1 MLLDGEISMQIGDHL
16 VTPRLGY
23 THHGLYI
30 GQQEVIHY
38 EGKAAG
44 ISGQITKVSV
54 TEFCDGMSY
63 EIRDY
68 PLRVYG
74 RKESVTRAYQR
85 LNESQYHIL
94 FNNCE
99 QFVAWC
105 IMGIGYSEQ
114 LNDMVSTA
122 IQTNALIESQGVQTV
137 ASYLAQ
143 STLTENT
150 ARHLATAVVP
160 TSAAIV
166 TGSAMSGGTVAL
178 ASGLS
183 IVSVTPLAVPI
194 AAGAI
199 VGYGVKKLIDW
210 VW

>member
-1 MLLDGEISMQIGDHL
+1 MQVGDHL
-16 VTPRLGY
+16 VTPRTGY

-30 GQQEVIHY
+30 GNQEVIHY
-38 EGKAAG
+38 EGKFG
-44 ISGQITKVSV
+44 SDSGRIAKV
-54 TEFCDGMSY
+54 TLAEFCEGASCRV
-63 EIRDY
+63 RDY

-74 RKESVTRAYQR
+74 RKESIERACQR
-85 LNESQYHIL
+85 LGECDYNVV

-114 LNDMVSTA
+114 INTMVSAA
-122 IQTNALIESQGVQTV
+122 IQTKALMETQGTPAVV
-137 ASYLAQ
+137 SYVAQ
-143 STLTENT
+143 STFAENT
-150 ARHLATAVVP
+150 ARQIATAIVP
-160 TSAAIV
+160 TSTALV
-166 TGSAMSGGTVAL
+166 TGSAISGGTVAL

-183 IVSVTPLAVPI
+183 IASVTPLAVPI

>member
-1 MLLDGEISMQIGDHL
+1 M
-16 VTPRLGY
+16 
-23 THHGLYI
+23 
-30 GQQEVIHY
+30 
-38 EGKAAG
+38 
-44 ISGQITKVSV
+44 
-54 TEFCDGMSY
+54 
-63 EIRDY
+63 
-68 PLRVYG
+68 YG
-74 RKESVTRAYQR
+74 RKESVERASQR
-85 LNESQYHIL
+85 LGECDYNL
-94 FNNCE
+94 VLNNCE

-114 LNDMVSTA
+114 LNEVVSAA
-122 IQTNALIESQGVQTV
+122 IQTSALIESKGVQV
-137 ASYLAQ
+137 AASYVAQ
-143 STLTENT
+143 SALTENT

-183 IVSVTPLAVPI
+183 IISVTPLAVPI

>member
-1 MLLDGEISMQIGDHL
+1 MQVGDHL
-16 VTPRLGY
+16 VTPRTGY

-30 GQQEVIHY
+30 GNQEVIHY
-38 EGKAAG
+38 EGKFG
-44 ISGQITKVSV
+44 SDSGRIAKV
-54 TEFCDGMSY
+54 TLAEFCEGASCRV
-63 EIRDY
+63 RDY

-74 RKESVTRAYQR
+74 RKESVERANQR
-85 LNESQYHIL
+85 LGEARYNIL

-105 IMGIGYSEQ
+105 IMGFGYSEQ
-114 LNDMVSTA
+114 INTVVSAA
-122 IQTNALIESQGVQTV
+122 IETKALMEKQGIQSV
-137 ASYLAQ
+137 ASYVAQ
-143 STLTENT
+143 STLAEN
-150 ARHLATAVVP
+150 AKQQIATAIVP
-160 TSAAIV
+160 TSAALV
-166 TGSAMSGGTVAL
+166 TGSAISGGSVAL

-183 IVSVTPLAVPI
+183 IASVTPLAVPI

>member
-1 MLLDGEISMQIGDHL
+1 MQIGDHL
-16 VTPRLGY
+16 VTPRTGY
-23 THHGLYI
+23 THHGLYL
-30 GQQEVIHY
+30 GNQQVIHY
-38 EGKAAG
+38 SGKSAHDQG
-44 ISGQITKVSV
+44 SIQQV
-54 TEFCDGMSY
+54 TLEEFCDGKTCRV
-63 EIRDY
+63 RDY
-68 PLRVYG
+68 PFRVYG
-74 RKESVTRAYQR
+74 RKESVERAEQR
-85 LNESQYHIL
+85 LGEAKYSIL

-114 LNDMVSTA
+114 LNDVVSCV
-122 IQTNALIESQGVQTV
+122 IQTRALIESQTTQAA
-137 ASYLAQ
+137 ASYVAQ

-166 TGSAMSGGTVAL
+166 TGSAMSGTVAI

-210 VW
+210 VWD

>member
-1 MLLDGEISMQIGDHL
+1 MQIGDHL
-16 VTPRLGY
+16 VTPRTGY
-23 THHGLYI
+23 THHGLYL
-30 GQQEVIHY
+30 GNQQVIHY
-38 EGKAAG
+38 SGKSAHDQG
-44 ISGQITKVSV
+44 SIQQV
-54 TEFCDGMSY
+54 TLEEFCDGKTCRV
-63 EIRDY
+63 RDY
-68 PLRVYG
+68 PFRVYG
-74 RKESVTRAYQR
+74 RKESVERAEQR
-85 LNESQYHIL
+85 LGEAKYSIL

-105 IMGIGYSEQ
+105 IMGFGYSEQ
-114 LNDMVSTA
+114 INTVVSAT
-122 IQTNALIESQGVQTV
+122 IQTKALMEKQGVKAV
-137 ASYLAQ
+137 ASYIVQ

-160 TSAAIV
+160 TGAAIV

-210 VW
+210 VWD

>member
-1 MLLDGEISMQIGDHL
+1 MQVGDHL
-16 VTPRLGY
+16 VTPGAGY
-23 THHGLYI
+23 THHGLYV
-30 GQQEVIHY
+30 GEQQVIHY
-38 EGKAAG
+38 EGKFG
-44 ISGQITKVSV
+44 NDSGRIAKV
-54 TEFCDGMSY
+54 TLAEFCEGASCRV
-63 EIRDY
+63 RDY

-74 RKESVTRAYQR
+74 RKESVERASQR
-85 LNESQYHIL
+85 LGECDYNL
-94 FNNCE
+94 VLNNCE

-114 LNDMVSTA
+114 LNEVVSAA
-122 IQTNALIESQGVQTV
+122 IQTNALIESQGVQAA
-137 ASYLAQ
+137 ASYVAQ

-150 ARHLATAVVP
+150 TRHLATAVVP

-183 IVSVTPLAVPI
+183 IISVTPLAVPI

>member
-1 MLLDGEISMQIGDHL
+1 MQVGDHL
-16 VTPRLGY
+16 VTPRAGY
-23 THHGLYI
+23 THHGLYV
-30 GQQEVIHY
+30 GNQEVIHY
-38 EGKAAG
+38 EGKLG
-44 ISGQITKVSV
+44 SDSGRIAKV
-54 TEFCDGMSY
+54 TLAEFCEGASCRV
-63 EIRDY
+63 RDY

-74 RKESVTRAYQR
+74 RKESVERASQR
-85 LNESQYHIL
+85 LGESDYNL
-94 FNNCE
+94 VLNNCE

-114 LNDMVSTA
+114 LNDVVSAA
-122 IQTNALIESQGVQTV
+122 IQTSALIESQTTQAA
-137 ASYLAQ
+137 ASYVAQ

-166 TGSAMSGGTVAL
+166 TGSAISGGTVAL

>member
-1 MLLDGEISMQIGDHL
+1 MQVGDHL
-16 VTPRLGY
+16 VTPRTGY

-30 GQQEVIHY
+30 GNQEVIHY
-38 EGKAAG
+38 EGKFG
-44 ISGQITKVSV
+44 SNSGCIAKV
-54 TEFCDGMSY
+54 TLAEFCEGASCRV
-63 EIRDY
+63 RDY

-74 RKESVTRAYQR
+74 RKESVERASQR
-85 LNESQYHIL
+85 LGESDYNL
-94 FNNCE
+94 VLNNCE

-114 LNDMVSTA
+114 LNDVVSTA
-122 IQTNALIESQGVQTV
+122 IQTSALIESQTTQAA
-137 ASYLAQ
+137 ASYVAQ

>member
-1 MLLDGEISMQIGDHL
+1 MQVGDHL
-16 VTPRLGY
+16 VTPRTGY

-30 GQQEVIHY
+30 GNQEVIHY
-38 EGKAAG
+38 EGKFG
-44 ISGQITKVSV
+44 SDSGRIAKVTLV
-54 TEFCDGMSY
+54 EFCEGASCRV
-63 EIRDY
+63 RDY

-74 RKESVTRAYQR
+74 RKESIERACQR
-85 LNESQYHIL
+85 LGECDYNVV

-114 LNDMVSTA
+114 INTMVSAA
-122 IQTNALIESQGVQTV
+122 IQTKALMETQGTQAVV
-137 ASYLAQ
+137 SYVAQ
-143 STLTENT
+143 STLAEN
-150 ARHLATAVVP
+150 AKQQIATAIVP
-160 TSAAIV
+160 TSAALV
-166 TGSAMSGGTVAL
+166 TGSAISDGTVAL

-183 IVSVTPLAVPI
+183 IASVTPLAVPI

>member
-1 MLLDGEISMQIGDHL
+1 MQVGDHL
-16 VTPRLGY
+16 VTPRTGY

-30 GQQEVIHY
+30 GNQEVIHY
-38 EGKAAG
+38 EGKFG
-44 ISGQITKVSV
+44 SDSGRIAKVTLV
-54 TEFCDGMSY
+54 EFCEGASCRV
-63 EIRDY
+63 RDY

-74 RKESVTRAYQR
+74 RKESVERACQR
-85 LNESQYHIL
+85 VGECDYNVV

-105 IMGIGYSEQ
+105 IMGFGYSEQ
-114 LNDMVSTA
+114 INTVVSTA
-122 IQTNALIESQGVQTV
+122 IQTKMLMETQGTQAVV
-137 ASYLAQ
+137 SYVAQ
-143 STLTENT
+143 STLAEN
-150 ARHLATAVVP
+150 AKQQIATAIVP
-160 TSAAIV
+160 TSAALV
-166 TGSAMSGGTVAL
+166 TGSAISGGTVAL

-183 IVSVTPLAVPI
+183 IASVTPLVVPI

>member
-1 MLLDGEISMQIGDHL
+1 MQVGDHL
-16 VTPRLGY
+16 VTPRTGY

-30 GQQEVIHY
+30 GNQEVIHY
-38 EGKAAG
+38 EGKFG
-44 ISGQITKVSV
+44 SDSGRIAKV
-54 TEFCDGMSY
+54 TLAEFCEGVSCRV
-63 EIRDY
+63 RDY

-74 RKESVTRAYQR
+74 RKESIERACQR
-85 LNESQYHIL
+85 LGECDYNVV

-114 LNDMVSTA
+114 INTVVSAA
-122 IQTNALIESQGVQTV
+122 IQTKMLMETQGTQAVV
-137 ASYLAQ
+137 SYVAQ
-143 STLTENT
+143 STLAEN
-150 ARHLATAVVP
+150 AKQQIATAIVP
-160 TSAAIV
+160 TSAALV
-166 TGSAMSGGTVAL
+166 TGSAISGGTVAL

-183 IVSVTPLAVPI
+183 IASVTPLAVPI